1 MICPFNIYPNGQ
13 FSVDMSKDPGEK
25 PFEIVLRHMWKDVE
39 KYRIAR
45 QKQRSV
51 KSICTIT
58 LLAQVVCTLP
68 GWLSVPANSINLSLL
83 QCAKPTHRDR
93 RQEHSQRSY
102 AKREKKKL
110 RNGKNETNYAKR
122 KIESYLLSHFLTVRF
137 HMRMLKYRV
146 FKKDRE
152 GMIL

>member
-1 MICPFNIYPNGQ
+1 MANFQSIWAKTLVRNHLRLC
-13 FSVDMSKDPGEK
+13 SDTCEK
-25 PFEIVLRHMWKDVE
+25 GVE

-68 GWLSVPANSINLSLL
+68 GWLSAPAKSIHLSLL

-102 AKREKKKL
+102 AKREKKKKL

-122 KIESYLLSHFLTVRF
+122 KIESYLLCRFLTARF
-137 HMRMLKYRV
+137 HMRMLEYRV
-146 FKKDRE
+146 VKKDRE

>member
-25 PFEIVLRHMWKDVE
+25 PFEIVLRHMWKGVE

-68 GWLSVPANSINLSLL
+68 GWLSAPAKSIHLSLL

-102 AKREKKKL
+102 AKREKKEL
-110 RNGKNETNYAKR
+110 RNGEKWNKLCKE
-122 KIESYLLSHFLTVRF
+122 
-137 HMRMLKYRV
+137 
-146 FKKDRE
+146 KDRIIPSLSFFNSPFPHE
-152 GMIL
+152 NVGISGC